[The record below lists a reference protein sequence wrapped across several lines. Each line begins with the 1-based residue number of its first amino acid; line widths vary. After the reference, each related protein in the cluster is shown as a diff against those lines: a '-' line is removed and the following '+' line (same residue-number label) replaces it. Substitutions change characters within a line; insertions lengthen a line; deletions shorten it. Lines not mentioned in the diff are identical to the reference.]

1 MLACLTFIIM
11 IGYLEQMKVYTSE
24 AITRI
29 RTNTDAAEN
38 QRRIQEERMKKER

>member
-1 MLACLTFIIM
+1 MTGI
-11 IGYLEQMKVYTSE
+11 LEQIKRDTSE

-38 QRRIQEERMKKER
+38 LRRIQEEKMKKER